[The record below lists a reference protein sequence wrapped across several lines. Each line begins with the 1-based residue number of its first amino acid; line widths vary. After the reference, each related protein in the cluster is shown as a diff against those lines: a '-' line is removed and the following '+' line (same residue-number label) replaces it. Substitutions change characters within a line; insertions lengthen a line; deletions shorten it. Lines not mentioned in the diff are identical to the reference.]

1 MPLIWKAARIHVP
14 VPLGLLRWLL
24 WLLVLPLSRIVSLL
38 LGMLLLITFPD
49 LMTTTTAGRHGA
61 PARWYVADSNGRR
74 RLPSHRPPPRRA
86 DLAQRIGTYRQ
97 HVTAWETGTRRP
109 SPALLVRI
117 AAAVGVDPLALTAA
131 GKRPSL
137 ADLRA
142 RKGLSQIRVA
152 ELLGIP
158 RSTYSL
164 IERGGILHEAVV
176 ARLAETLDVTVE
188 EVAAAHARPRSRPGT
203 RDR

>member
-1 MPLIWKAARIHVP
+1 MTSVVP
-14 VPLGLLRWLL
+14 AFWSESEVELPPAQVIRLEAQGGGLLGAEGIRDFRPAA
-24 WLLVLPLSRIVSLL
+24 LVRARRKAKLSQEE
-38 LGMLLLITFPD
+38 
-49 LMTTTTAGRHGA
+49 
-61 PARWYVADSNGRR
+61 
-74 RLPSHRPPPRRA
+74 
-86 DLAQRIGTYRQ
+86 LAQRIGTYRQ

-164 IERGGILHEAVV
+164 IERGGILHEAVA

-188 EVAAAHARPRSRPGT
+188 EVAAAHTRPPSRPGT